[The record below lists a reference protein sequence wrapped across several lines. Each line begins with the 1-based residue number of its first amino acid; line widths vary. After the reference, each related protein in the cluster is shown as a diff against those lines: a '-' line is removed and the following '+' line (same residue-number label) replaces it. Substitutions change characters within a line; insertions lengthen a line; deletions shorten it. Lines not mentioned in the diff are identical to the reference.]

1 MSGAHTPA
9 SDIFAGQP
17 ADADLLAE
25 IYDLEHDEIREDLV
39 FYREMVGRARGAV
52 LDLGC
57 GSGRLLA
64 AFFEGGAR
72 RVLGVD
78 GSAALLRRARARIA
92 ADPRLRVPAAEGRLV
107 LRRGDVRRLRLRERA
122 DLAVCAGV
130 LAHLDGP
137 DDALRMLRAAA
148 RGLAPG
154 GLLIVDTLG
163 PGALPTRDLPLSLD
177 WRRSLRG
184 REVVRRSELTRRV
197 APDGLRVV
205 YSTLTDTPRPDGTIA
220 RLPASYRLWYPSPAA
235 IAGLVRD
242 AGLVVEATYGS
253 HDLEP
258 LDETSERCIV
268 VARRGTSPGP
278 LPGRISRVRRGSA
291 G

>member
-1 MSGAHTPA
+1 VSGPGPEA

-25 IYDLEHDEIREDLV
+25 IYDLEHDEIREDV
-39 FYREMVGRARGAV
+39 AFYREMVRRTAGAV

-64 AFFEGGAR
+64 AFVEGGAR
-72 RVLGVD
+72 RVVAVD

-92 ADPRLRVPAAEGRLV
+92 ADPRLRLAASEGRLV
-107 LRRGDVRRLRLRERA
+107 LRRGDVRRLRLRELF
-122 DLAVCAGV
+122 DLAVAAGV

-137 DDALRMLRAAA
+137 HDALRMLRAVA
-148 RGLAPG
+148 RGLVPA

-177 WRRSLRG
+177 WRRTLRG
-184 REVVRRSELTRRV
+184 HEVVRRSQLTRR
-197 APDGLRVV
+197 AGPDGLRVV

-220 RLPASYRLWYPSPAA
+220 RLPASYRLWYPSPVA

-242 AGLVVEATYGS
+242 AWLVVAATYGS

-268 VARRGTSPGP
+268 VARRGTS
-278 LPGRISRVRRGSA
+278 RAGSPDA
-291 G
+291 SQG